1 MCALEGARM
10 GFAAKASRA
19 PRPTAARAR
28 QRIARPVRASSS
40 SPLHP
45 GAGHVVGDLPS
56 CVGWVRRL
64 DRRGVARE
72 FYVVGTVHTP
82 GSASADEVRSVIER
96 VKPNAVVLE
105 LDQERFD
112 GVLAT
117 FMRDED
123 EDAMRRTRSPTPSP
137 SSSSSSTTSSST
149 AGTFAPLSLPYALAS
164 SARGYGA
171 DFVAGAAAAE
181 AIGALVVLGDAKARS
196 LPDELRARMTDD
208 PADLRRVLRSLG
220 YVARAFGS
228 RGETR
233 VLNTDPEANETLLEP
248 RSNDTNESARTVSF
262 AAALAEDPGKLSPL
276 AGPLSILALGAAAFV
291 RDLAAPGGIHVDAT
305 WIHAASTWLDVGL
318 TLVAAI
324 ATASAAE
331 VLLEDRDGVLARSAA
346 RASACCDGM
355 ARGRLRRVSYGF
367 TADVEA
373 TATAAE
379 SAGPGPSGTPCFTL
393 RSPLAAGETRRLNL
407 FEPRWLSLMD
417 RLAAENGGELV
428 GATLG
433 CMLGVSRR
441 YVAEDW
447 LSRRRGNDGNTAAVD
462 SMRTAAVDS
471 NESEGRPSYE
481 PGAAPPEVSRTTRRS
496 ADIVIEPWMRLARVT
511 KCEEGKRA
519 VTGARKLEVWIEG
532 LADEDP
538 SGPGFVPAV
547 ASVAAHP
554 AGYLCAQTT
563 SGRNGEDVVEE
574 ETAAAAWEWGESTE
588 RQTDEPVRVVCVVGL
603 AHCNGVVDRLSAMEL
618 ERWR

>member
-1 MCALEGARM
+1 M

-137 SSSSSSTTSSST
+137 SSSSSSSSSTTSST

-318 TLVAAI
+318 TLVALI
-324 ATASAAE
+324 ATARSRGGAPRGPRRRPGAQRGE
-331 VLLEDRDGVLARSAA
+331 GVRVLRRDGTRSVASGVVRVHRGRRGDGDGGGVGGAGAEWNAVLHASLAA
-346 RASACCDGM
+346 R
-355 ARGRLRRVSYGF
+355 R
-367 TADVEA
+367 
-373 TATAAE
+373 
-379 SAGPGPSGTPCFTL
+379 
-393 RSPLAAGETRRLNL
+393 GETRRLNL

-417 RLAAENGGELV
+417 RLAAENGASWWAPRW
-428 GATLG
+428 GA
-433 CMLGVSRR
+433 CW
-441 YVAEDW
+441 A
-447 LSRRRGNDGNTAAVD
+447 
-462 SMRTAAVDS
+462 
-471 NESEGRPSYE
+471 
-481 PGAAPPEVSRTTRRS
+481 
-496 ADIVIEPWMRLARVT
+496 
-511 KCEEGKRA
+511 
-519 VTGARKLEVWIEG
+519 
-532 LADEDP
+532 
-538 SGPGFVPAV
+538 
-547 ASVAAHP
+547 
-554 AGYLCAQTT
+554 
-563 SGRNGEDVVEE
+563 
-574 ETAAAAWEWGESTE
+574 
-588 RQTDEPVRVVCVVGL
+588 
-603 AHCNGVVDRLSAMEL
+603 
-618 ERWR
+618 

>member
-1 MCALEGARM
+1 M
-10 GFAAKASRA
+10 GFAARASRA

-28 QRIARPVRASSS
+28 RRIARPVRASSS

-45 GAGHVVGDLPS
+45 GAGEWSVGDLPS
-56 CVGWVRRL
+56 CVGWVRRI

-96 VKPNAVVLE
+96 VKPDAVVLE

-123 EDAMRRTRSPTPSP
+123 EDAMRRTRSSSPSP
-137 SSSSSSTTSSST
+137 SSST
-149 AGTFAPLSLPYALAS
+149 AGTFAPLSLPYAIVS

-208 PADLRRVLRSLG
+208 PADPRRLVRSLG

-233 VLNTDPEANETLLEP
+233 VLNSVEQNNTNEKRDETLLEP
-248 RSNDTNESARTVSF
+248 TASNDDDESARTVSF
-262 AAALAEDPGKLSPL
+262 VAALAEDPGKLSPL
-276 AGPLSILALGAAAFV
+276 AGPLALLALGAAAFV
-291 RDLAAPGGIHVDAT
+291 RDLAVPRGVHVEP
-305 WIHAASTWLDVGL
+305 IVHVASAWRPSGVVDLAL
-318 TLVAAI
+318 ALVAAI
-324 ATASAAE
+324 ATGRAAE

-346 RASACCDGM
+346 RASACCDGV
-355 ARGRLRRVSYGF
+355 RTGRLRRVSYGF
-367 TADVEA
+367 TADSAA
-373 TATAAE
+373 TARAAKE
-379 SAGPGPSGTPCFTL
+379 AGPARLGGTPCFTL
-393 RSPLAAGETRRLNL
+393 RAPLAAGETRRLNL

-417 RLAAENGGELV
+417 GLATENGGELV

-441 YVAEDW
+441 YVSEDW
-447 LSRRRGNDGNTAAVD
+447 LR
-462 SMRTAAVDS
+462 RTAGNKRRNLGGS
-471 NESEGRPSYE
+471 NESGEGRLNSNAEVARSNPAAGAPS
-481 PGAAPPEVSRTTRRS
+481 GVAHRRS
-496 ADIVIEPWMRLARVT
+496 ADIVIEPWMRLARVIR
-511 KCEEGKRA
+511 CEEGARA
-519 VTGARKLEVWIEG
+519 VTGARKLEVWIRGLHEG
-532 LADEDP
+532 EP
-538 SGPGFVPAV
+538 GGFVPRV
-547 ASVAAHP
+547 ASVTAHP

-563 SGRNGEDVVEE
+563 GTGHDGGGEEEKEEKEEKEE
-574 ETAAAAWEWGESTE
+574 ETAALSGESTE

-603 AHCNGVVDRLSAMEL
+603 AHCNGVVDRLSAMDL

>member
-1 MCALEGARM
+1 M

-45 GAGHVVGDLPS
+45 GAGEWSVGDLPS
-56 CVGWVRRL
+56 CVGWVRRI

-72 FYVVGTVHTP
+72 FYVVGTTHTP

-96 VKPNAVVLE
+96 VKPDAVVLE

-123 EDAMRRTRSPTPSP
+123 EDAMRRRRSSSPSP
-137 SSSSSSTTSSST
+137 SSST
-149 AGTFAPLSLPYALAS
+149 AGTFAPLSLPYALVS

-291 RDLAAPGGIHVDAT
+291 RDLAAPGGIHVAST

-346 RASACCDGM
+346 RSSACCDGM
-355 ARGRLRRVSYGF
+355 RRGRLRRVSYGF

-379 SAGPGPSGTPCFTL
+379 SAGPGPGGTPCFTL

-447 LSRRRGNDGNTAAVD
+447 LSRRRGNDGSTAAVD

-532 LADEDP
+532 LADNDP
-538 SGPGFVPAV
+538 SGAGFVPAV
-547 ASVAAHP
+547 ASVTAHP
-554 AGYLCAQTT
+554 AGYLCAQTST
-563 SGRNGEDVVEE
+563 DRTGGGGEGEDVVEE
-574 ETAAAAWEWGESTE
+574 ETAAAAAWEWGESTE

-603 AHCNGVVDRLSAMEL
+603 AHCNGVVDRLSAAEL

>member
-1 MCALEGARM
+1 M
-10 GFAAKASRA
+10 
-19 PRPTAARAR
+19 
-28 QRIARPVRASSS
+28 
-40 SPLHP
+40 
-45 GAGHVVGDLPS
+45 PS

-123 EDAMRRTRSPTPSP
+123 EDAMRRTRSSSP
-137 SSSSSSTTSSST
+137 APSSSSSTTTSST

-208 PADLRRVLRSLG
+208 PLDPRRLVRSLG
-220 YVARAFGS
+220 YVARAFRS

-233 VLNTDPEANETLLEP
+233 VLNTNPEANEKRDETLLEP
-248 RSNDTNESARTVSF
+248 RLNDESARTVSF
-262 AAALAEDPGKLSPL
+262 VAALAEDPGKLSPL
-276 AGPLSILALGAAAFV
+276 AGPLALLALGAAAFA
-291 RDLAAPGGIHVDAT
+291 RDLAIGGVHVDPGGV
-305 WIHAASTWLDVGL
+305 HAASAWLDLAL
-318 TLVAAI
+318 TLVAAM
-324 ATASAAE
+324 ATARASE

-346 RASACCDGM
+346 RASACYDGV
-355 ARGRLRRVSYGF
+355 RTGRLRRVSHGF
-367 TADVEA
+367 TSDA
-373 TATAAE
+373 TATAATAAA
-379 SAGPGPSGTPCFTL
+379 AGPGPAGTPCFTL

-441 YVAEDW
+441 YVSEDW
-447 LSRRRGNDGNTAAVD
+447 LRRASGNGNGRFRVD
-462 SMRTAAVDS
+462 S
-471 NESEGRPSYE
+471 SEGEVLRRSL
-481 PGAAPPEVSRTTRRS
+481 PGATGVAGSRS

-511 KCEEGKRA
+511 RCEEGRRA

-532 LADEDP
+532 LQDAD
-538 SGPGFVPAV
+538 PGGFFPRV
-547 ASVAAHP
+547 ASVTAHP
-554 AGYLCAQTT
+554 AGYLCARTT
-563 SGRNGEDVVEE
+563 TGCDGDGGEEVAAVEE
-574 ETAAAAWEWGESTE
+574 EIAAARVERGMSTE
-588 RQTDEPVRVVCVVGL
+588 PRTDEPVRVVCVVGL
-603 AHCNGVVDRLSAMEL
+603 AHCNGVVDRLAAMDI

>member
-1 MCALEGARM
+1 M

-28 QRIARPVRASSS
+28 RRIARPVRASSS

-123 EDAMRRTRSPTPSP
+123 EDAMRRTRSSSPTP
-137 SSSSSSTTSSST
+137 SSSSTTTSST

-208 PADLRRVLRSLG
+208 PLDPRRLVRSLG

-233 VLNTDPEANETLLEP
+233 VLNTNPEANEKRDETLLEP
-248 RSNDTNESARTVSF
+248 RLVNDESARTVSF
-262 AAALAEDPGKLSPL
+262 VAALAEDPGKLSPL
-276 AGPLSILALGAAAFV
+276 AGPLALLALGAAAFA
-291 RDLAAPGGIHVDAT
+291 RDLAIGGVHVDRGGV
-305 WIHAASTWLDVGL
+305 HAASAWLDL
-318 TLVAAI
+318 ALSLVAAI
-324 ATASAAE
+324 ATARAAE

-346 RASACCDGM
+346 RASACCDGV
-355 ARGRLRRVSYGF
+355 RTGSLRRVSYGF
-367 TADVEA
+367 TADA
-373 TATAAE
+373 TATSSAAAA
-379 SAGPGPSGTPCFTL
+379 AGPGPAGTPCFTL

-441 YVAEDW
+441 YVSEDW
-447 LSRRRGNDGNTAAVD
+447 LRRATGNGNGRGVD
-462 SMRTAAVDS
+462 S
-471 NESEGRPSYE
+471 SEGEGRRSL
-481 PGAAPPEVSRTTRRS
+481 PGVSGVAGRRS
-496 ADIVIEPWMRLARVT
+496 ADIVIEPWMRLARVIR
-511 KCEEGKRA
+511 CEEGARA

-532 LADEDP
+532 LRDAD
-538 SGPGFVPAV
+538 PGGFFPRV
-547 ASVAAHP
+547 ASVTAHP
-554 AGYLCAQTT
+554 AGYLCARTT
-563 SGRNGEDVVEE
+563 TGRERDGGEEVAAVAEE
-574 ETAAAAWEWGESTE
+574 IAAARVERGTSTE
-588 RQTDEPVRVVCVVGL
+588 RRTDEPVRVVCVVGL
-603 AHCNGVVDRLSAMEL
+603 AHCNGVVDRLAAMDM